1 VRGLTVL
8 LATAAAAAA
17 VAVAPIA
24 GGGAAP
30 AGAAPRCFGAAAR
43 DAQHRCFNPTRSVT
57 PGLAHVDDVAAS
69 PCTLTRQEPAPV
81 CTFGVPAAKARAHFA
96 LIGDSHALHWR
107 AALDVVAQARRW
119 QGHSITTPAC
129 FYSEAVTALV
139 TGLREACVPWYRSAK
154 RWLRRHPEI
163 STVFVSQSA
172 PTPVDVAPGQT
183 SLAIKVDGFRRAWEG
198 LPRTVEH
205 VVVIRDTP
213 VISDGTVACVR
224 HVLAVGRQRPG
235 PACATPRAAAF
246 ADREDTAVAAVRAIG
261 SKRFGAIDLTDFF
274 CNRRECYPVIGG
286 VLVHRDID
294 HITPLFAQTLGPFL
308 LRRLRYLMAS
318 W

>member
-8 LATAAAAAA
+8 PATAAL
-17 VAVAPIA
+17 VAVASIA
-24 GGGAAP
+24 GGGAS

-57 PGLAHVDDVAAS
+57 PAPAHADDVAQS
-69 PCTLTRQEPAPV
+69 PCTLTEQKPDPV

-107 AALDVVAQARRW
+107 AALDVVAQAERW

-129 FYSEAVTALV
+129 FYSEAVNALV
-139 TGLREACVPWYRSAK
+139 AGLREPCVPWYRSAK
-154 RWLRRHPEI
+154 RWFAGHPEV
-163 STVFVSQSA
+163 STVFVSQNA
-172 PTPVDVAPGQT
+172 PTPVVVAPGQT

-198 LPRTVEH
+198 LPKTVRH

-213 VISDGTVACVR
+213 VMSDGTVACVR

-235 PACATPRAAAF
+235 PACPTPRAAAF
-246 ADREDTAVAAVRAIG
+246 ADREDTAVAAVQAIG